1 MSKRTRTSKIDKWIK
16 EGRGSGLAQIINR
29 G

>member
-1 MSKRTRTSKIDKWIK
+1 MSKRIRTSKIDKWIK
-16 EGRGSGLAQIINR
+16 EGLGLGLAQIINR